1 MLPPVL
7 MPILLI
13 YASFFSLEFLHLF
26 PTFEFPCCLFMHLST
41 LTSQHVSSA
50 PGLIQQHF
58 CWLFI
63 PWAPSTQ
70 YTGPLPTFPPTNPPH
85 LSNLRSSAH
94 IWQGLRQRSFQ
105 TSLTAAGSDAQTAL
119 IPPLNTHHNTYILQS
134 KKSYCY
140 LHAVHGWYS
149 GSRLGHQHPETAWQ
163 GTWVLLARAQKVSSR
178 MCFHRP

>member
-26 PTFEFPCCLFMHLST
+26 PTFEFPCCLFHASLHSNFSACELCPRAHTTAFLLAFHTLGPKYSIHRPSAHL
-41 LTSQHVSSA
+41 
-50 PGLIQQHF
+50 
-58 CWLFI
+58 
-63 PWAPSTQ
+63 
-70 YTGPLPTFPPTNPPH
+70 PPH
-85 LSNLRSSAH
+85 QPTPPVKSQELCTYLAGAKTEVFPNLSNSSR
-94 IWQGLRQRSFQ
+94 ISG
-105 TSLTAAGSDAQTAL
+105 QTAL
-119 IPPLNTHHNTYILQS
+119 ILPLNTHHNTYILQS

-178 MCFHRP
+178 MCFHKP